1 MSGRKRKPGFAD
13 CDVACL
19 SPFADDC
26 PAIEDITVHV
36 KSQKAKGASKELTFR
51 VQYIVKLTKPC
62 CSNHKPNTR
71 IDVMSTNACFIDG
84 ADPAIF
90 MMNRTIAKIKQH
102 KKDKKFDGIDLCDLD
117 IKSGMGSYYMLGPS
131 KPSVWRLL
139 WSSAENEMNKERL
152 ASMIRTT
159 KQLQQHKEKGNKT
172 KNKEWEKGELFANG
186 NVRTK
191 AISAVANA
199 LELCTGKSVLK
210 ATQVLSDLV
219 SRLAQSPL
227 FDQNAILT
235 EDQKNNNTAMSAMF
249 ENARACIAGMKGTR
263 KVVKNVAQTS
273 GERKIKQ
280 GNMSKSNLSLFTG
293 LAALFLTST
302 DSGDGMFILYVM

>member
-1 MSGRKRKPGFAD
+1 MSGRKRKPDFAD
-13 CDVACL
+13 CDVTCL

-71 IDVMSTNACFIDG
+71 IDVMSTNACFIDD

-159 KQLQQHKEKGNKT
+159 KQVQQHKEKETRLKT
-172 KNKEWEKGELFANG
+172 KSGRKVNFLQ
-186 NVRTK
+186 
-191 AISAVANA
+191 I
-199 LELCTGKSVLK
+199 
-210 ATQVLSDLV
+210 
-219 SRLAQSPL
+219 
-227 FDQNAILT
+227 AILG
-235 EDQKNNNTAMSAMF
+235 QKQYRPLQVHWSYVP
-249 ENARACIAGMKGTR
+249 ENRYLKQHRYYLILCQGWHSLHYLTR
-263 KVVKNVAQTS
+263 MQS
-273 GERKIKQ
+273 SLRIRKTITQ
-280 GNMSKSNLSLFTG
+280 Q
-293 LAALFLTST
+293 
-302 DSGDGMFILYVM
+302 